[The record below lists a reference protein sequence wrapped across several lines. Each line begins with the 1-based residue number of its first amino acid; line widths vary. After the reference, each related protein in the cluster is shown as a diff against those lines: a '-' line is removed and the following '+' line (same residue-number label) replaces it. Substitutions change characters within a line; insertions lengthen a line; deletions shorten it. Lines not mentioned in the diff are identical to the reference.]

1 MQLPSEEQSLELDDE
16 ELDLGLQLPSEEQ
29 SLPYEPELDELDFD
43 ELLEVL
49 LAEADEELDLGLQ
62 EPSEQSL
69 PYEPELDEEELDF
82 DELLELQ
89 SEPLHPL
96 SFLEPQSEP

>member
-1 MQLPSEEQSLELDDE
+1 MLLASADEDDE
-16 ELDLGLQLPSEEQ
+16 ELDLGLQEPSEQ

>member
-1 MQLPSEEQSLELDDE
+1 MS
-16 ELDLGLQLPSEEQ
+16 
-29 SLPYEPELDELDFD
+29 FD
-43 ELLEVL
+43 ELLEEL
-49 LAEADEELDLGLQ
+49 LAEADDEDEELDLGLQ

>member
-1 MQLPSEEQSLELDDE
+1 MS
-16 ELDLGLQLPSEEQ
+16 
-29 SLPYEPELDELDFD
+29 FD

-49 LAEADEELDLGLQ
+49 LASADEDDEELDLGLQ